1 MSAVIGLDIG
11 TTKIGAAAIAP
22 SGELLASVA
31 RPNDGAVSTERPGQC
46 EQDPLHIRQRVVET
60 LRELTARVPEIAGIG
75 LTGQMHGMLC
85 VDADNRPLGNL
96 ITWQDQRCLEPA
108 TPDGKTWLDLVR
120 ERVPAVAW
128 ESCGCQP
135 ASGHLGCTLF
145 WAQRA
150 GKLPQATA
158 RVCFIHD
165 WVAGVLAGQ
174 LPFADPSDA
183 ASAGI
188 FDLKR
193 LGWHGDI
200 IAALEIPANL
210 LPPVRESGAVI
221 GALTPAL
228 AQETGLRAGT
238 PVCNA
243 IGDNQASVLGSVA
256 DPEHSVLV
264 NLGTG
269 GQISWAIPHFER
281 VAGMETRYLPAD
293 QRDGYMLVGTSLC
306 GGRAY
311 AWLADVVRDWL
322 RQFGP
327 APDRDQAYARLNE
340 LAASAPS
347 GGAGLRVT
355 TTLAG
360 TRADPAQRGSIHGI
374 SLDNFALGNLARAV
388 LEGAVDELAAFHDR
402 APDHHKRQHQ
412 SVVASG
418 NAVRK
423 NPLLRQI
430 IADRFGR
437 PVLIPRHCE
446 EAAYGAALLAG
457 VSVGVWPSL
466 PAAGRCIAYLK

>member
-1 MSAVIGLDIG
+1 MSAVVGIDIG
-11 TTKIGAAAIAP
+11 TTKICAVAVAP
-22 SGELLASVA
+22 SGELLASVEQ
-31 RPNDGAVSTERPGQC
+31 PNDAALNADGPGRF
-46 EQDPLHIRQRVVET
+46 EQDPFRIRQRVVDT
-60 LRELTARVPEIAGIG
+60 LRELTARVSDVAGIG

-108 TPDGKTWLDLVR
+108 TPDGKTWLDLIR
-120 ERVPAVAW
+120 ERVPATAW
-128 ESCGCQP
+128 GSCGCQP
-135 ASGHLGCTLF
+135 ASGYLGCTLF

-150 GKLPQATA
+150 GKLPRTTA
-158 RVCFIHD
+158 RVAFIPD
-165 WVAGVLAGQ
+165 WIAGVLAGQ
-174 LPFADPSDA
+174 LPVTDPSDA
-183 ASAGI
+183 GSTGI
-188 FDLKR
+188 FDLER
-193 LGWHGDI
+193 LCWHDG
-200 IAALEIPANL
+200 IAQALELPAML
-210 LPPVRESGAVI
+210 LPPLRESGTPI
-221 GALTPAL
+221 GAVTAAL
-228 AQETGLRAGT
+228 AQETGLPAGT

-256 DPEHSVLV
+256 DPDHGILI

-269 GQISWAIPHFER
+269 GQISWAVPSFTR
-281 VAGMETRYLPAD
+281 VPDMETRYLPHK
-293 QRDGYMLVGTSLC
+293 RYMLVGASLC

-311 AWLADVVRDWL
+311 AWLADVLRDWL
-322 RQFGP
+322 RHFGP
-327 APDRDQAYARLNE
+327 GPDRDTAYAQLSN
-340 LAASAPS
+340 LAAAAPPGT
-347 GGAGLRVT
+347 GGLHVT

-360 TRADPAQRGSIHGI
+360 TRADPTQRGSIHGI

-402 APDHHKRQHQ
+402 APDHHQRQHQ
-412 SVVASG
+412 SVIASG
-418 NAVRK
+418 NAARK

-437 PVLIPRHCE
+437 PVLIPRYCE